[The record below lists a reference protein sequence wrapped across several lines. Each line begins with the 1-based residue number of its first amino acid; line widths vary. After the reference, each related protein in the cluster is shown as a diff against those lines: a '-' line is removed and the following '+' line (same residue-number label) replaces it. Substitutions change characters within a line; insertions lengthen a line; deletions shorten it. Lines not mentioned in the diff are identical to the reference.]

1 MALRVRETRATLG
14 REIGGSSR
22 ATTGGYAYG
31 MVDKQSE
38 RQGTG
43 LTQERCEC
51 TPAAVLMVRVQ
62 GDSEVQAV
70 AAVGDTVAGY
80 PPLSLSLR
88 ELSASFPT
96 L

>member
-1 MALRVRETRATLG
+1 
-14 REIGGSSR
+14 
-22 ATTGGYAYG
+22 
-31 MVDKQSE
+31 MVDRQSE

-43 LTQERCEC
+43 LTQERCAC
-51 TPAAVLMVRVQ
+51 TPAAVLMVWVQ
-62 GDSEVQAV
+62 GDSAVQAV
-70 AAVGDTVAGY
+70 ASVGETVACY